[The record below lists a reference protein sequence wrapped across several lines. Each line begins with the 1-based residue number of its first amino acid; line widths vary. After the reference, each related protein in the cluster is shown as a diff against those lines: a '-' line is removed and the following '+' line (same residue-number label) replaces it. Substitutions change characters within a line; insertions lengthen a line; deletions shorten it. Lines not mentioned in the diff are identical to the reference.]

1 MWEGV
6 WNPDESHDYEQVE
19 KLMFGTQRDFD
30 NRIAEYRS
38 SVVGIKHLHRLIPM
52 RPVPNQPITVH
63 VTTSGGIAYD
73 SVRCWV
79 NSGGRETTFD
89 LVPGESVWNTLE
101 WRYVRHWHGQ
111 IPPQPS
117 GTTVCYR
124 IGGRVLGSGGLTASV
139 GNLHAAP
146 KWIFA
151 DNQARVLSEATEFAI
166 PIDDYEA
173 PEWASSAVIYHIFL
187 DRFYPGDGVP
197 WKKPTNLSG
206 FFGGTLRGA
215 IQKLDYIQS
224 LGGNA
229 VWLSPLFASPSH
241 HGYDATDYYTV
252 EPRLGTNVE
261 LKELIEKAHQ
271 RGMRVILDLVANHW
285 SNHHPTFLA
294 AQHEADSEYRQ
305 WYTWQR
311 WPDEYASFFGVKG
324 MPQLNLK
331 HKPTRDYLL
340 ECAQYWLRN
349 GVDGYRLDYA
359 PGPPHTFWAAFRQA
373 CKAVNPD
380 AFLFGEVVS
389 HSAVIA
395 SYIPHFDGCLD
406 FLLADALRRTFALET
421 STLLEFEAFLAA
433 HEAYFPQNFALPA
446 FLDNHDMTRILYLA
460 GEDKAKVK
468 LAALVLFTLSQPPV
482 IYNGTEVGVSQRNP
496 LGRFEEARLPMPWG
510 DEEDTALLAYFR
522 RLGALRSQFPVLAS
536 GERQVVH
543 LNVKNGTYA
552 YLRTSAD
559 SKMLVALNTSRHPQ
573 TLDVSLPLGQGSD
586 SEMDPTLEDLL
597 NGNPVTVSEDSVR
610 VSLPA
615 QSGACIA

>member
-1 MWEGV
+1 
-6 WNPDESHDYEQVE
+6 
-19 KLMFGTQRDFD
+19 MFGTQRNFD

-38 SVVGIKHLHRLIPM
+38 SVVGIKHLHRLIP
-52 RPVPNQPITVH
+52 RHPVPNQPITVH

-79 NSGGRETTFD
+79 NSEERETTFD
-89 LVPGESVWNTLE
+89 LGQGESVWNTLE

-111 IPPQPS
+111 IPPQSS
-117 GTTVCYR
+117 GTIVRYR
-124 IGGRVLGSGGLTASV
+124 VGGRLLNS
-139 GNLHAAP
+139 NL
-146 KWIFA
+146 WIFA

-166 PIDDYEA
+166 PIDDYEV
-173 PEWASSAVIYHIFL
+173 PTWARAAVIYHIFL

-224 LGGNA
+224 LGCNA
-229 VWLSPLFASPSH
+229 LWLSPLFASPSH

-252 EPRLGTNVE
+252 EPRFGTNTE

-271 RGMRVILDLVANHW
+271 RGMRVILDFVANHW
-285 SNHHPTFLA
+285 SNHHPTFQA
-294 AQHEADSEYRQ
+294 AQREADSKYRA

-311 WPDEYASFFGVKG
+311 WPDVYASFFGVNG
-324 MPQLNLK
+324 MPQLNLT

-340 ECAQYWLRN
+340 TCAQFWLRN

-380 AFLFGEVVS
+380 VFLFGEVVS
-389 HSAVIA
+389 HSEVIA

-406 FLLADALRRTFALET
+406 FLLADALRRTFVLET

-433 HEAYFPQNFALPA
+433 HEVYFPAGFSLPA

-460 GEDKAKVK
+460 EEDTAKVK

-482 IYNGTEVGVSQRNP
+482 IYNGTEVGVSQQHP

-510 DEEDTALLAYFR
+510 DEHDKNLLAYFR
-522 RLGALRSQFPVLAS
+522 RLGALRNQFPVLSS
-536 GERQVVH
+536 GKRQVVH

-552 YLRTSAD
+552 YLCTSAD
-559 SKMLVALNTSRHPQ
+559 SEVLVALNTSQRSQ
-573 TLDVSLPLGQGSD
+573 AIDVPTSLERSRD
-586 SEMDPTLEDLL
+586 SEIAPTLEDLL
-597 NGNPVTVSEDSVR
+597 NGNRVTVSRDSVK

-615 QSGACIA
+615 QSGAFIKL